1 MVFEI
6 IPTQPQAHFGVRI
19 GVEGM
24 ASNYEENA
32 GIFKVLGDETRLKII
47 EMLSRGELCAGHI
60 LDSFNITQSTL
71 SYHMKHLVDC
81 GLVVAKKNGKW
92 TRYSLRPEKLADLR
106 DFIEV
111 FLRARWAVSTLQRA
125 TPSRDYRKKKQ
136 FSTDHNPEEAKS
148 NHLLFYRALRRGKG
162 KTD

>member
-1 MVFEI
+1 
-6 IPTQPQAHFGVRI
+6 
-19 GVEGM
+19 M

-32 GIFKVLGDETRLKII
+32 GIFKVMGDETRLRII

-71 SYHMKHLVDC
+71 SYHMKLLVDS
-81 GLVVAKKNGKW
+81 GIVVSQKNGKW
-92 TRYSLRPEKLADLR
+92 MRYSLRPEKLADLR
-106 DFIEV
+106 DFIEI

-136 FSTDHNPEEAKS
+136 FSTDCNPEDAKS
-148 NHLLFYRALRRGKG
+148 NHLLFYKALRKSAN
-162 KTD
+162 